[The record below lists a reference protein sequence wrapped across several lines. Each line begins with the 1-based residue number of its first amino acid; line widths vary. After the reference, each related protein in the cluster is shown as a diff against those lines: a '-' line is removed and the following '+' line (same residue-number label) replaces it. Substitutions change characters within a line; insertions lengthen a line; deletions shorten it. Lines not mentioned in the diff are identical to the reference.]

1 VNTMVRVSRN
11 LRHAACLMICAG
23 LAGCGSSSKDG
34 SDDGDL
40 VEGLISFDA
49 DASQPAHKGYSAFD
63 GNAHDY
69 QLTPNV
75 PSAAD
80 AASNTNTDPVKPGSL
95 VWSVE
100 DAFLKKEAFT
110 DIPNSILI
118 TTKKSGTT
126 TVKVS
131 GTTTSGRKVRGEAT
145 LQISEASAD
154 EWAAG
159 DARYNNGMMID
170 WSTVFMAGRTAMMA
184 AQSGMTTT
192 MGTCGL
198 PFSFGDAIPKTSAC
212 GNCHNNMSGITVE
225 HTPAQT
231 AGYSDDDLVNIF
243 TMGMKPQGYT
253 FTSNILKYVPMPDCV
268 YASFHTWQIDDETK
282 KGIVWKLR
290 SLKPMKAAPPPDPA
304 ALAAQFRMM
313 MMNTGAAG
321 TPADNSGGA
330 AGSGM

>member
-1 VNTMVRVSRN
+1 MVRVSRN
-11 LRHAACLMICAG
+11 LRHAACIIICAG
-23 LAGCGSSSKDG
+23 LAGCGSSK
-34 SDDGDL
+34 DDGGDTGQL
-40 VEGLISFDA
+40 REGLISFDA
-49 DASQPAHKGYSAFD
+49 DPNQPAHKGYSAFD

-75 PSAAD
+75 PSASD
-80 AASNTNTDPVKPGSL
+80 MPTNTNPDPIVPSSL
-95 VWSVE
+95 QWTVE
-100 DAFLKKEAFT
+100 DAYLKKEAFG
-110 DIPNSILI
+110 DIPNSILV
-118 TTKKSGTT
+118 TTKKAGMTTIKVTGKTMAGTA
-126 TVKVS
+126 
-131 GTTTSGRKVRGEAT
+131 VRGEAQ
-145 LQISEASAD
+145 LVISEASAD
-154 EWAAG
+154 EWAQG

-170 WSTVFMAGRTAMMA
+170 WGSVFMAGRMQAQAAMMGGA
-184 AQSGMTTT
+184 TS

-231 AGYSDDDLVNIF
+231 AGYSDDDLIQIF
-243 TMGMKPQGYT
+243 TMGMKPAGYQ

-268 YASFHTWQIDDETK
+268 YKTFHTWEIDDATK

-304 ALAAQFRMM
+304 QLAAQFRMM
-313 MMNTGAAG
+313 MMNNGGAMTG
-321 TPADNSGGA
+321 GGA